1 MLDFPF
7 LKGKTTF
14 FRKRNTKRHFRYH
27 KCASSSVA
35 SCGGLYMRKSA
46 YKPELKKMNRG
57 NET

>member
-46 YKPELKKMNRG
+46 YKPELKKTESR
-57 NET
+57 